1 MDTQFFPH
9 FIRRNYPKIDGT
21 NEDFIE
27 IGTEFK
33 KYLLQTFKGKEDK
46 LEKIWNISPMKVIME
61 SDHPFKVNGYEPALI
76 IHFDLFVQ
84 KMKEKITKGE
94 V

>member
-1 MDTQFFPH
+1 
-9 FIRRNYPKIDGT
+9 
-21 NEDFIE
+21 
-27 IGTEFK
+27 
-33 KYLLQTFKGKEDK
+33 
-46 LEKIWNISPMKVIME
+46 MKVIME